1 MLERLRASGRTGL
14 RGLSGSVD
22 APAWLLWSMAALL
35 AAVAA
40 RLTVFK
46 LRTQPLFVDF
56 LAMWTGGRM
65 ANAAPARLYD
75 FAATDR
81 AQAWLLGAAAHDRP
95 FPYPPS
101 SLLVF
106 SPLGR
111 LDFWIAATLWTG
123 LTLAAFACVTA
134 ARLPTRRRA
143 VGVALV
149 LLTPGA
155 VWAAISGQVS
165 FFVGALVVGGMA
177 MLERRPWLAGACL
190 GVAAAFKPTVLLMA
204 PVALIAG
211 GHWRAMLGAALAG
224 LAVVGLSVAVFGLG
238 PWQAWIAA
246 EPAFADHIIHNP
258 RYFTGIITP
267 TGLAL
272 QLGLTGWSGVAW
284 RVGFAVVGVVMAVV
298 VFRRTTD
305 LAPRLTAL
313 IGGGLL
319 ISPYVMTYETA
330 LLAPGAVLA
339 VLTATGARPRIVAA
353 LAFVALAVAGFPNVG
368 AGALLVFLAL
378 SMAAPIA

>member
-1 MLERLRASGRTGL
+1 
-14 RGLSGSVD
+14 
-22 APAWLLWSMAALL
+22 MAALL
-35 AAVAA
+35 AVVAA
-40 RLTVFK
+40 RLAAFK
-46 LRTQPLFVDF
+46 LKTQPLFVDF

-65 ANAAPARLYD
+65 ANAQPSSLYD
-75 FAATDR
+75 FAATDH

-111 LDFWIAATLWTG
+111 LDFWPAAALWTA
-123 LTLAAFACVTA
+123 LTLAVFAAVTA
-134 ARLPTRRRA
+134 ARLPAGRRA
-143 VGVALV
+143 VGVALT

-165 FFVGALVVGGMA
+165 FFIGALAVGGTA
-177 MLERRPWLAGACL
+177 MLARRPWLAGACL

-224 LAVVGLSVAVFGLG
+224 LMVVVLSVAAFGLG

-246 EPAFADHIIHNP
+246 EPAFADHIIHNL

-272 QLGLTGWSGVAW
+272 QLGLTGWAGVAW
-284 RVGFAVVGVVMAVV
+284 RVGFAVVGVVMTVM
-298 VFRRTTD
+298 VFRRMTD

-319 ISPYVMTYETA
+319 VSPYVMTYETA

-339 VLTATGARPRIVAA
+339 MLTASETPVGARRVVIAA
-353 LAFVALAVAGFPNVG
+353 LAFVALTVAGFPNVG

-378 SMAAPIA
+378 SMGALIA

>member
-1 MLERLRASGRTGL
+1 MLEPLRASDRTGL

-22 APAWLLWSMAALL
+22 PAWLLWSMAALL
-35 AAVAA
+35 AVVAA
-40 RLTVFK
+40 RLAAFK
-46 LRTQPLFVDF
+46 LKTQPLFVDF
-56 LAMWTGGRM
+56 LAMWTGGGM
-65 ANAAPARLYD
+65 ANTQPSRLYD
-75 FAATDR
+75 FAATDK
-81 AQAWLLGAAAHDRP
+81 AQTWLLGAAAHDRP

-111 LDFWIAATLWTG
+111 LDFWAAGALWTA
-123 LTLAAFACVTA
+123 LTLAVFAGVTA
-134 ARLPTRRRA
+134 ARLPAGRRA
-143 VGVALV
+143 VGVALT

-165 FFVGALVVGGMA
+165 FFIGALVVGGTA

-204 PVALIAG
+204 PIALIAG

-224 LAVVGLSVAVFGLG
+224 LMVVVLSIAAFGLG

-246 EPAFADHIIHNP
+246 ASGFSDHIIHNP

-272 QLGLTGWSGVAW
+272 QLGLTGWAGVLW
-284 RVGFAVVGVVMAVV
+284 RGVFAVVGIVMAVM

-313 IGGGLL
+313 LGGGLL
-319 ISPYVMTYETA
+319 VSPYVMTYETA
-330 LLAPGAVLA
+330 LLAPGVVLA
-339 VLTATGARPRIVAA
+339 MLTAPGGRPRIIAA

-368 AGALLVFLAL
+368 AAALLVFLAL